1 MKDIPVNVI
10 KENKYIL
17 AFFIHHNFNNSLSS
31 STFPTTLKQ
40 ADFNLFF
47 KYADFNL
54 FFKKDDSTDK
64 GNYGPIIILPTLSK
78 VNERLDITKC
88 IQTLINL
95 FQNSNVEP
103 K

>member
-1 MKDIPVNVI
+1 MKDIPGNVI

-31 STFPTTLKQ
+31 SAFPTTL
-40 ADFNLFF
+40 

-54 FFKKDDSTDK
+54 FFKKDHSTDK

-88 IQTLINL
+88 IRTLINF